1 MKGVSAVIAT
11 ILMLMIVIALAGMA
25 YMYLI
30 GMFTSRTAK
39 TIDITDAGC
48 IANGG
53 NGSAFYVSIKNLDTS
68 TPVPLNQL
76 SVRIDGVLEA
86 FNTTSNS
93 AVCAN
98 AASIPISE
106 TVNCDILSGAT
117 STAAGSFHR
126 VRVVGPA
133 NSAEEPANC

>member
-48 IANGG
+48 RAGQSVNGY
-53 NGSAFYVSIKNLDTS
+53 YVSIKNLDTA
-68 TPVPLNQL
+68 TPVAFSELTARLDGNIVTINSTSCPLAL
-76 SVRIDGVLEA
+76 TIAPG
-86 FNTTSNS
+86 NTTS
-93 AVCAN
+93 
-98 AASIPISE
+98 
-106 TVNCDILSGAT
+106 CDIAT
-117 STAAGSFHR
+117 AGDTAGKFHR
-126 VRVVGPA
+126 IRIIGPA

>member
-48 IANGG
+48 RPLPGGTVNPVNGY
-53 NGSAFYVSIKNLDTS
+53 YVSIKNLDVS
-68 TPVPLNQL
+68 TPVLVSEL
-76 SVRIDGVLEA
+76 SVRIDGNLVT
-86 FNTTSNS
+86 FNSTVCPGATSIVGG
-93 AVCAN
+93 A
-98 AASIPISE
+98 
-106 TVNCDILSGAT
+106 TQNCDI
-117 STAAGSFHR
+117 AAASDKAGTFHR
-126 VRVVGPA
+126 IRIVGPA
-133 NSAEEPANC
+133 NAAEEPANC